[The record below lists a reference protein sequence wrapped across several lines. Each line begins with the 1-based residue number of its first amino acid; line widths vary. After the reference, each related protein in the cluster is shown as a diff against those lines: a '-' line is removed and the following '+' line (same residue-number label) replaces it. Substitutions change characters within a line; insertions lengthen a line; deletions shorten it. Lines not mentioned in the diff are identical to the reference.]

1 MKMLALALV
10 LTATTANAAD
20 SVWVQATSTGY
31 EARLVTSAASC
42 PTLRT
47 DKGDAAMTLRAAATD
62 TFPLVCAAAL
72 PANAKSAVIRGASK
86 VPCQP
91 ASPGC
96 APGLTRMSAWSQTL
110 PVPVT
115 NPQRILV
122 LGDTGCRIKG
132 AALQACN
139 DPEKWPFPALAKAAA
154 GLKPDLVIHVGDYLY
169 RESQCPA
176 GNAGCAGS
184 PWGDN
189 WTTWNADFY
198 DPAAPLL
205 AAAPIVLVR
214 GNHEDCKRA
223 GPGWFRLQGPGAFDA
238 AAPCLTHV
246 PQFLVDLGALKLA
259 VLDDNNSDEAT
270 LDTGQAQIYA
280 AELDS
285 LMREPG
291 PVWLVHHRPAWA
303 AITGPLGIPIG
314 GNLSLIEASRMLS
327 AKGEPPVPHPVS
339 LMLSG
344 HIHTFESINYD
355 QDVPPQIVAGN
366 GGDRLDPTP
375 ANLRGTQFVGHGGVT
390 VADGLSVGGFGFLLM
405 TRMADGWTIDLY
417 DPAAKPKGQ
426 CHFREPV
433 GSARGRL
440 DCPALKG

>member
-10 LTATTANAAD
+10 FVTTAANSD
-20 SVWVQATSTGY
+20 SAWVQATAAGY
-31 EARLVTSAASC
+31 EARIITTAATCPQLHTSAGE
-42 PTLRT
+42 RT
-47 DKGDAAMTLRAAATD
+47 MSMRAAATAD
-62 TFPLVCAAAL
+62 FPMICAGPVPAGTKFIAINTVVAGKCPEHAICEPETAPRFL
-72 PANAKSAVIRGASK
+72 P
-86 VPCQP
+86 
-91 ASPGC
+91 
-96 APGLTRMSAWSQTL
+96 L
-110 PVPVT
+110 PVAS
-115 NPQRILV
+115 PQRILV

-139 DPEKWPFPALAKAAA
+139 DPDKWPFPALARAAA

-189 WTTWNADFY
+189 WTTWNADFF

-205 AAAPIVLVR
+205 AAAPVVLVR

-223 GPGWFRLQGPGAFDA
+223 GPGWFRLQGPVAYDA
-238 AAPCLTHV
+238 SAPCLTHV

-270 LDTGQAQIYA
+270 LNQGQAETYA
-280 AELDS
+280 AELS
-285 LMREPG
+285 QLIKQPG
-291 PVWLVHHRPAWA
+291 PVWLVHHRPTWA

-314 GNLSLIEASRMLS
+314 GNLSLIEASRMLA
-327 AKGEPPVPHPVS
+327 AKRQPPIPHSVS

-375 ANLRGTQFVGHGGVT
+375 ANLRGSQFVGHGGVT

-405 TRMADGWTIDLY
+405 TKAADGWTIDLY

-433 GSARGRL
+433 GGARGRL
-440 DCPALKG
+440 DCSALKG